1 MTKTRG
7 GALRALSM
15 GLCVWA
21 SGCVMHAAP
30 CERHEDCGEGGVCV
44 DGACVTPD
52 EPDVAAPP
60 PDGAVEPADD
70 AGPDAAGPDVGPPDA
85 ALPAISAV
93 GGDRAYQRTVE
104 APVLT
109 LSAAFAVTR
118 GDSPVEGAEVEFTV
132 EEVDAGRILPAPPPA
147 SSDARGRVEARFET
161 DLPGTYVVVATLVE
175 TGAQAVGPR
184 LSVHDTVPSARAL
197 TSSCEREVVPAF
209 LGRDPVTGY
218 DLVPVRVGDCGGV
231 VGTRLAGAAT
241 PLVEVLSEAGDVGP
255 VRWTPADLFTFP
267 LVLDG
272 RAGPVDID
280 RPAPP
285 GVPPGLP
292 GFEPADGVLTL
303 VVATRGE
310 EAFIDVDGDRRY
322 DPAVDEHPPRDDLGE
337 PFVDLDEDGLWSA
350 GEPYLDGDGDGAW
363 TPADGVWSPS
373 TLIWRPQTVLLTGA
387 LDEARTQIDVRCV
400 GDCPPPEARPAACSA
415 GAPLVV
421 GGGEAVVEVTAT
433 DANGNCVV
441 DALAE
446 VEGDVEAVV
455 GPVPVGAACW
465 HTLPG
470 ERVPGAW
477 TVPIRVPIAP
487 AAEAGDAEV
496 VVVVRYVD
504 AILEPRRHALSVPIC
519 RLP

>member
-1 MTKTRG
+1 MIETRSG
-7 GALRALSM
+7 VLRALGM
-15 GLCVWA
+15 GLGVWM

-44 DGACVTPD
+44 DGTCVVPD
-52 EPDVAAPP
+52 EPDVAPP
-60 PDGAVEPADD
+60 APDGAVEPADD
-70 AGPDAAGPDVGPPDA
+70 AGADAALDADPPDA
-85 ALPAISAV
+85 ALPVITAAR
-93 GGDRAYQRTVE
+93 GDRTYQRIAEV
-104 APVLT
+104 PVLM
-109 LSAAFAVTR
+109 LYAAFHVTR
-118 GDSPVEGAEVEFTV
+118 GDAPVEGAAVEFTL
-132 EEVDAGRILPAPPPA
+132 EETDAGRMLPAPPPA
-147 SSDARGRVEARFET
+147 ASDARGRVEAQFET
-161 DLPGTYVVVATLVE
+161 DLPGTYRVVATLVE
-175 TGAQAVGPR
+175 TGAQAVSPR
-184 LSVHDTVPSARAL
+184 ISVNDTVPSARYL
-197 TSSCEREVVPAF
+197 MSSCEREVVPAF

-218 DLVPVRVGDCGGV
+218 DLPPIRIGECSGM
-231 VGTRLAGAAT
+231 VGTRLAGAVTA
-241 PLVEVLSEAGDVGP
+241 PVEVITEAGDVAP
-255 VRWTPADLFTFP
+255 VRWTPADLYTFS

-292 GFEPADGVLTL
+292 GFEPADGLLTY

-310 EAFIDVDGDRRY
+310 EAFTDVDGDDRY
-322 DPAVDEHPPRDDLGE
+322 DPAVDEQPARYDLDE

-373 TLIWRPQTVLLTGA
+373 TLVWRSQTVLLTGA
-387 LDEARTQIDVRCV
+387 LDEARTQIDVRCI

-415 GAPLVV
+415 GGPLVA

-433 DANGNCVV
+433 DANGNCIP

-446 VEGDVEAVV
+446 VEGDVDGVV
-455 GPVPVGAACW
+455 GPVPVGLECW
-465 HTLPG
+465 HALPG

-487 AAEAGDAEV
+487 AAAAGDAEV

-504 AILEPRRHALSVPIC
+504 ATLEPRRHALTVPIC